1 MAHLPVGRVI
11 RVYQSA
17 DGHVRSAE
25 IQVKDKVYTRPVAR
39 LITLPMIPE
48 TEENERGPPAST
60 ISVSLLLEQIALNLG
75 AAVQK

>member
-1 MAHLPVGRVI
+1 MI

-60 ISVSLLLEQIALNLG
+60 DQCEPFAG
-75 AAVQK
+75 ANSTQFGGGCAKIDIGN